1 MSTRSVAAALALAA
15 TVTASVAA
23 EETAPNKSQYTL
35 FFNRTPGSEL
45 RDMSTDRPDKT
56 ESPHTVDAGGIQIET
71 DLVAYTRD
79 REDGV
84 TTETLDI
91 LPFNLKLGLT
101 HDSDL
106 QIIYGS
112 FTRVRTDGPLA
123 ADTEDGAG
131 DLIVRYKRNLWGNDG
146 GRTAFAIMPFI
157 KIPTS
162 TLGGAND
169 DIEGGIILPLAI
181 GLGGGIG
188 LGLMTE
194 VDLLRRETGSGYEPA
209 FINSATLSFELT
221 NKLGVYTEIYTE
233 RSVDDGAETVVT
245 LDAGLTYAVT
255 ENLQLDTGVA
265 IGVTDAADDINVFAG
280 LSRRF

>member
-1 MSTRSVAAALALAA
+1 MTVKCLTLAVVLAAAIAGDASGSD
-15 TVTASVAA
+15 TAQD
-23 EETAPNKSQYTL
+23 KSRYTL
-35 FFNRTPGSEL
+35 LNRTPDAAL

-56 ESPHTVDAGGIQIET
+56 ESPYTVDAGRIQIET

-79 REDGV
+79 ESDGV

-91 LPFNLKLGLT
+91 LPFNFKLGLT

-106 QIIYGS
+106 QIVYGS
-112 FTRVRTDGPLA
+112 FTRVRTEGPGYR
-123 ADTEDGAG
+123 DTDTGAG
-131 DLIVRYKRNLWGNDG
+131 DLVIRYKRNFWGNDG
-146 GRTAFAIMPFI
+146 GKTAFGIMPFV

-162 TLGGAND
+162 TLDSAND
-169 DIEGGIILPLAI
+169 DVEGGIIVPLAI
-181 GLGGGIG
+181 DLGHGMGLGV
-188 LGLMTE
+188 MTE
-194 VDLLRRETGSGYEPA
+194 VDLLRSETGSGYEPT

-221 NKLGVYTEIYTE
+221 KKLGLYTEVYTE
-233 RSVDDGAETVVT
+233 RSADDGAETVVT

-255 ENLQLDTGVA
+255 DNLQLDTGLA